1 VQRGLLGL
9 GSALLGRLLA
19 AVATLLCATG
29 LLLGLLV
36 LAPGDPISQLPNAE
50 ELRPQLEVE
59 LGLDRSP
66 PIRWLVYLGRLCTL
80 DLGTS
85 WAYRPGAPVLE
96 VIWSPA
102 QRSLLLVGSAFLLV
116 GVWGTALAFVTGGRR
131 SPVRGTVQLV
141 SLVPTFLMAYAS
153 VIGLNTV
160 TWWAVESGYIDRPSW
175 FALPDEP
182 SLVRSALAV
191 VVLAVGSGTL
201 SEVHGEIEDALV
213 RMRTA
218 PWVDAARARGQA
230 IWPLVL
236 RGLAPQLVS
245 TLASRSAV
253 MVGGVVVVEKLLL
266 LNGAGAILWEAAGLR
281 DHDLAMSIGVLACAL
296 VVAVGLCAD
305 GLRVVLDPRLR
316 EP

>member
-1 VQRGLLGL
+1 VDAGLDVVGVQRRLLSL
-9 GSALLGRLLA
+9 GRALLGRLLA
-19 AVATLLCATG
+19 ALATLLCATG

-36 LAPGDPISQLPNAE
+36 LAPGDPISQLPNAD

-59 LGLDRSP
+59 LGLDRSAP
-66 PIRWLVYLGRLCTL
+66 VRWLLYLGRLCTL

-85 WAYRPGAPVLE
+85 WAYRPGASVLE
-96 VIWSPA
+96 VIWMPA

-116 GVWGTALAFVTGGRR
+116 AVWGTLLAFLTGGRR
-131 SPVRGTVQLV
+131 SPLRGTVQLA
-141 SLVPTFLMAYAS
+141 SLVPTFLMAYAC
-153 VIGLNTV
+153 V
-160 TWWAVESGYIDRPSW
+160 TGINELVWWAIEGGYLGRPSW
-175 FALPDEP
+175 FALPDQP
-182 SLVRSALAV
+182 SLLRSALAV

-213 RMRTA
+213 RTRTS
-218 PWVDAARARGQA
+218 PWVDAARARGQD

-245 TLASRSAV
+245 TLASRAAV
-253 MVGGVVVVEKLLL
+253 LVGGVVVVEKLLL

-281 DHDLAMSIGVLACAL
+281 EI
-296 VVAVGLCAD
+296 
-305 GLRVVLDPRLR
+305 LDPRLR